1 MVMPIVNI
9 VVVLNFTLLCCIILV
24 LIILLFVVQDYGLLI
39 GCYGMSRMGVCAFF
53 LFLGFI
59 LLDNFIFGML
69 LFSNKDVI
77 TGRFLVLY
85 FFKNMAKK
93 TTF

>member
-39 GCYGMSRMGVCAFF
+39 GCYGMSRMGVCSFF
-53 LFLGFI
+53 LFLGF
-59 LLDNFIFGML
+59 M